1 MTAKNDSNTF
11 QSNAPVKPL
20 SPQEYQERLR
30 SLMAPIE
37 SPAAAK
43 PEISPELA
51 HMQKV
56 EAAESETKARVEE
69 IRIQTHEA
77 PPVSAGAEQSQP
89 VPAEQAASTKD
100 VEQSTS
106 PIPEVEKGPSS
117 KEQAKLDA
125 SRELQEVIE
134 TYKLDLTEEEYVSG
148 SKGSKHSAI
157 RWLTSFV
164 ERQVKKLHPDKY
176 KKRQRSSLKMKFFE
190 VLVPKDNEIE
200 IGAAE
205 ALFSNLTSL
214 YKSSWLQS
222 IPLLGEK
229 LTLDV
234 LYDVQPSFS
243 FEVVAD
249 EDVIKFVVGVEE
261 EMADFMEKQIHG
273 AYPIAEINEIPEYNV
288 FEKEGAVAFT
298 ELRVSGP
305 AYYAIKSHEELKTD
319 GMSLLTSSLSKLG
332 AGEEAIVQFVLSPVN
347 KRWSKRGLS
356 YIHSAEKP
364 PKEGESPK
372 QIETEKI
379 EGIRKKVGKLGLGVV
394 IRIVSV
400 AETQEKAKLNL
411 DNIVG
416 TFQQFA
422 HPQLASFTKQAGF
435 LATFHRS
442 FIVDF
447 LYRYYPPFNNQ
458 SVLNVEELAT
468 ILHFPNKDVQTPK
481 IRWLMFKRSEPPAN
495 LPTDGLYMGYSEFR
509 GVKKE
514 IYLQDDDRRRHLYI
528 LGQTGTGKSEFM
540 MSLAAQ
546 DIINGKGLAFIDPH
560 GDAVEELLRIVPKER
575 AEDVIYFD
583 PADDDR
589 PMGLNILEADNEQA
603 KHMAVN
609 SFIGLLYKLYDPNH
623 QGIIGPR
630 LERAVRNVMLTAM
643 AEPGNSMIEVLRL
656 LIDPEFVKTKM
667 DIIDDPMVKDYW
679 VKEIAQTSDFHK
691 SETLGY
697 FVSKFDRFVTE
708 KRMRNII
715 GQSQSAF
722 NFRKVMD
729 EGKILL
735 VNLAKGKLGDENS
748 QFLGLILV
756 PRILIAAM
764 SRADMPMEERR
775 DFCLYVDEFQNF
787 STPDFAQILSEAR
800 KFRLSL
806 TVANQFIS
814 QIDEKIRDAV
824 FGNVGSM
831 VTLRSGSDDAQYL
844 EQHFGPT
851 FVAKDIMN
859 LTIGNAYVKLL
870 IGGQPSPPFSMYSDY
885 PSWKAVPRNDELA
898 SMVRELSRLRFGR
911 DREVVEAEIKV
922 RAALEE

>member
-1 MTAKNDSNTF
+1 MPNKNDSGATF
-11 QSNAPVKPL
+11 QSSTPVRPL
-20 SPQEYQERLR
+20 SPEEYQKRLR
-30 SLMAPIE
+30 DLMAPARKQE
-37 SPAAAK
+37 VPSQQQEEK
-43 PEISPELA
+43 LEQL
-51 HMQKV
+51 QK
-56 EAAESETKARVEE
+56 EAERKSETQAQIET
-69 IRIQTHEA
+69 IRIKTVDQPVEKPQSSVEMLNQTHEQSA
-77 PPVSAGAEQSQP
+77 PEAVP
-89 VPAEQAASTKD
+89 VPVTK
-100 VEQSTS
+100 ETQQLH
-106 PIPEVEKGPSS
+106 EVE
-117 KEQAKLDA
+117 
-125 SRELQEVIE
+125 EVI
-134 TYKLDLTEEEYVSG
+134 KDLKVELTPEDYT
-148 SKGSKHSAI
+148 KGLKSPVHTAV
-157 RWLTSFV
+157 RWLSSFV
-164 ERQVKKLHPDKY
+164 ERHVKKLHPDKY
-176 KKRQRSSLKMKFFE
+176 KTRERASLQMKFFE
-190 VLVPKDNEIE
+190 VLIPKDNEIE

-205 ALFSNLTSL
+205 SLFSNLTSL
-214 YKSSWLQS
+214 YKGSFIQD
-222 IPLLGEK
+222 IPVLGEK
-229 LTLDV
+229 LSIGSI
-234 LYDVQPSFS
+234 YDSQTSFS
-243 FEVVAD
+243 FEIVAD
-249 EDVIKFVVGVEE
+249 ESVIKFIVGVDAK
-261 EMADFMEKQIHG
+261 MAEFMEKQIHG
-273 AYPIAEINEIPEYNV
+273 AYPIAEITEVPEYNI
-288 FEKEGAVAFT
+288 FEKEGKVAYA

-305 AYYAIKSHEELKTD
+305 AYYAIKSHEELKSD
-319 GMSLLTSSLSKLG
+319 GMSLITSSLSKLG
-332 AGEEAIVQFVLSPVN
+332 PGEEAIVQFVISPVSKSWIN
-347 KRWSKRGLS
+347 KGKS
-356 YIHSAEKP
+356 YIRSQERP

-372 QIETEKI
+372 QIDSEKM
-379 EGIRKKVGKLGLGVV
+379 EGIKKKITKLGLGVI
-394 IRIVSV
+394 IRVVSV
-400 AETQEKAKLNL
+400 ADTDEKAKLNL

-422 HPQLASFTKQAGF
+422 NPHLAGF
-435 LATFHRS
+435 SKKGGILSNFHRS
-442 FIVDF
+442 FVVDF
-447 LYRYYPPFNNQ
+447 LYRYFPPFNNQ
-458 SVLNVEELAT
+458 SILNVEELAT
-468 ILHFPNKDVQTPK
+468 ILHFPNKNVQTPK
-481 IRWLMFKRSEPPAN
+481 IKWLLFKRSEPPSN
-495 LPTDGLYMGYSEFR
+495 LPTEGLYMGYSEFR
-509 GVKKE
+509 GVKRE
-514 IYLQDDDRRRHLYI
+514 IFLRDDDRRRHLYI

-546 DIINGKGLAFIDPH
+546 DILNGKGLAFIDPH

-589 PMGLNILEADNEQA
+589 PMGLNILEAENEQG

-623 QGIIGPR
+623 SGIIGPR

-656 LIDPEFVKTKM
+656 LIDPEFVKTKL
-667 DIIDDPMVKDYW
+667 DIIDDPLVRDYW
-679 VKEIAQTSDFHK
+679 TKEIAQTSDFHK

-722 NFRKVMD
+722 NFRRIMD
-729 EGKILL
+729 DGKILL

-775 DFCLYVDEFQNF
+775 DFYLYVDEFQNF

-844 EQHFGPT
+844 ESHFGPT
-851 FVAKDIMN
+851 FVAHDIMN

-870 IGGQPSPPFSMYSDY
+870 INGQPSTPFSMYSDY
-885 PSWKAVPRNDELA
+885 PRWKSVTRNDELA
-898 SMVRELSRLRFGR
+898 GMVRELSRLRFGR

-922 RAALEE
+922 RAALE